1 MHGATRREALSLELY
16 ALCNTPRVRLHLTA
30 TCAPGHAGGADN
42 CYVGMLASAI
52 MQDSFV
58 RLRCMQTNRP
68 ADKSHI
74 NRVLTLLVVLNVAL
88 LLCYIWVGYKSEFH
102 SDDAVANLLAQE
114 IVETGQL
121 FPRYWNYVNGDLW
134 VFFTHT
140 WIIPLLAF
148 FPNNFELRAATSVIG
163 VGLILYSTWL
173 VCSALDMSRRAR
185 LLTLAL
191 IAGGLSTNMASNLF
205 GQLAY
210 GTMYYMLCF
219 MLYSAWRFFHTRGY
233 ARLGWALATAA
244 VILLEAWGHPQRAAV
259 YYLLPLAAAC
269 AALYAMRWHPDRPI
283 RPAPGAAVFGLVV
296 AVVAATGI
304 GAVLHGHAMSQLH
317 GIQPAGISAA
327 WLGYD
332 GMVRNAGMAIR
343 GLLSLLGGLPRPDTA
358 VVTGPGVVAAI
369 RFLSAVVLL
378 VLLPWALLRNLR
390 TNHPARVFMA
400 VAALTS
406 FALSLFVFVTTSIVD
421 ISVPEASVRYLVPGL
436 MGIVLIL
443 VLVVADDR
451 NAGAAPRIAGALAIA
466 VLVFTSPV
474 SLSLTNLPTR
484 MAQGELDASNDRM
497 RLVQFLKS
505 QKLEYGYAN
514 FWNAGQLTVLSSQA
528 TKIRPILYPDGLPAP
543 MHHLSSDR
551 WYEASGWN
559 GPSFLL
565 LNPEEAKQVN
575 WPELVKRTGQE
586 PRFLEFEGWKI
597 AVFDHN
603 IARDFP
609 AWGTEVSA
617 PVDYPSAA
625 DTPHIIGRLST
636 GPTGLTAS
644 KNEAGVL
651 RFGPYRRL
659 AAGRYRVSFKL
670 RAEGAGVRDFGHV
683 DVAADNRVFG
693 HGKLDRPGE
702 QVVTVPLVLDK
713 FTRGLEFRVFS
724 TGAGELTI
732 YNVQLANDNE
742 K

>member
-1 MHGATRREALSLELY
+1 MHCATVVRAHVHRHHTCTGREGRRRAE
-16 ALCNTPRVRLHLTA
+16 TA
-30 TCAPGHAGGADN
+30 ATACAGADN
-42 CYVGMLASAI
+42 CYVAALPSAI
-52 MQDSFV
+52 MPTSFA
-58 RLRCMQTNRP
+58 RLSCMQINRP
-68 ADKSHI
+68 VAKSHI

-88 LLCYIWVGYKSEFH
+88 LLCYIFVGYKSEFH

-114 IVETGQL
+114 IIETGEL

-140 WIIPLLAF
+140 WIIPLLGF
-148 FPNNFELRAATSVIG
+148 FPNNFELRAATSVVG

-173 VCSALDMSRRAR
+173 VCAVLDMSQRAR

-191 IAGGLSTNMASNLF
+191 VAGGLSTNLASNLF

-219 MLYSAWRFFHTRGY
+219 MLYSAWRFFHAGGPGRI
-233 ARLGWALATAA
+233 GWALASAA
-244 VILLEAWGHPQRAAV
+244 VILVEAWGHPQRAAV
-259 YYLLPLAAAC
+259 YYLLPLIAAC
-269 AALYAMRWHPDRPI
+269 AALYAMRWHAQ
-283 RPAPGAAVFGLVV
+283 RPAQTAHGATASMLVLTGL
-296 AVVAATGI
+296 AAIAI
-304 GAVLHGHAMSQLH
+304 GAVLHGQAMSQLH
-317 GIQPAGISAA
+317 GIQPAGISAS
-327 WLGYD
+327 WLNYD
-332 GMVRNAGMAIR
+332 GMVRNASMAIR

-358 VVTGPGVVAAI
+358 VVTGAGVIAALRFLAAI
-369 RFLSAVVLL
+369 VLL

-390 TNHPARVFMA
+390 TNHRGRVFVA

-406 FALSLFVFVTTSIVD
+406 FALSLFVFVTTSIID

-436 MGIVLIL
+436 MGILLIL

-451 NAGAAPRIAGALAIA
+451 TAGTAPRIGGALAIA
-466 VLVFTSPV
+466 VLVLTSPV
-474 SLSLTNLPTR
+474 SLSLTDLPRR

-497 RLVQFLKS
+497 RLAQFLKS
-505 QKLEYGYAN
+505 QNLQYGYAN
-514 FWNAGQLTVLSSQA
+514 FWNAGQVTVLSGQA
-528 TKIRPILYPDGLPAP
+528 TKIRPVLYPDGLPSP
-543 MHHLSSDR
+543 MRHLSSDR
-551 WYEASGWN
+551 WYETSAWQ

-565 LNPEEAKQVN
+565 LNAEEDKQVN
-575 WPELVKRTGQE
+575 WPELARRTGQE
-586 PRFLEFEGWKI
+586 PRILAFESWKI

-609 AWGTEVSA
+609 SWGTQVST

-625 DTPHIIGRLST
+625 DTMHIIGKLTSD
-636 GPTGLTAS
+636 PAGLTAS

-659 AAGRYRVSFKL
+659 AAGRYRASFKL
-670 RAEGAGVRDFGHV
+670 RAQGAGVREFGHV
-683 DVAADNRVFG
+683 DVAADNRVFAS
-693 HGKLDRPGE
+693 GKIDREGD
-702 QVVTVPLVLDK
+702 QVVTVHFVLDA